1 MLPRIHERGAGGEVT
16 CGDFL
21 APEWHIERWIGS
33 DPASIFLRIKFG
45 IFSYLVASYIF
56 IGIARWMTI

>member
-1 MLPRIHERGAGGEVT
+1 MPPRIHERGAGGEVT

-33 DPASIFLRIKFG
+33 DPASIFSRIKFG
-45 IFSYLVASYIF
+45 IFYYLVASYIL
-56 IGIARWMTI
+56 